1 MMMQTAKIVSTD
13 NNQVVYLPEEFYFKT
28 SEVYISKQGE
38 SLIISPKKTTWDTF
52 FNTESAFDEDFLK
65 DREDNL
71 PQEREF

>member
-38 SLIISPKKTTWDTF
+38 SLIISPKK
-52 FNTESAFDEDFLK
+52 N
-65 DREDNL
+65 NL
-71 PQEREF
+71 GYLFQYGICF